1 MKKKLLSI
9 LLCLVMVVG
18 LLPTAAFAAGSVD
31 INEANFPDA
40 NFRSYVQTEFDKD
53 GDKKL
58 SSVEIAA
65 VKEIIASTKGIKN
78 LKGIEFFTA
87 LETLNCVGNE
97 LTELDVSKN
106 TELTRLECWDNK
118 LTALD
123 VSKNTELTRLGCWK
137 NELTALDVSKNTEL
151 TSLNCGFNKL
161 TALDVSNNAKLEKL
175 ICRGETLSYMKLT
188 KLDVSQNKV
197 LKELDCYSIKMK
209 ELNVSG
215 CTALEELN
223 CGGNQLTALD
233 VSENTNLTILRCASN
248 QLTALD
254 VSKNLDLKGLYCRDN
269 YLAVLDVSKNSKLES
284 ISCGKNGLTS
294 LDLDKNKEITNVT
307 DGDLNDQFY
316 NKGTLPAG
324 ETFDLKTLP
333 GSFDP
338 KRATDW
344 QGGTVNE
351 TTGILTVDAD
361 ATEVTYNYQ
370 TKSGKTDAKY
380 LMSCKLNV
388 KGGTTPVAKYAISVT
403 GGIANLAKAAEG
415 SVVTLTADAP
425 AANMHFARWEVESG
439 SEAVTFANATNST
452 TTFPMPAGEVKVKAV
467 FEADEIM
474 VPIQY
479 DVSVLNDGNGKA
491 FASPAKAAADTA
503 ITLTATPNAGYH
515 FKAWRV
521 ILGGVTITDNKFT
534 MPAEDV
540 EVQAVFEK
548 DAPISKHPFLDVPA
562 GAYYEDA
569 VVWAVG
575 KGITSGTN
583 ATTFDPNGTCTRAQ
597 AVTFLWRAAGSP
609 TPKTKLMPFPDVPVG
624 SYYWNAVL
632 WAIEQGITE
641 GTSYLTFSPN
651 DSCTRAQIVTF
662 LWRAKGNPAV
672 SGNAPFTDVPPDAYY
687 AAAVTWAEKNG
698 ITGGI
703 GNGLFGSNN
712 TCTRAQIVTFLYRAM
727 K

>member
-18 LLPTAAFAAGSVD
+18 LLPTAAFAAGSVE
-31 INEANFPDA
+31 INETNFPDA
-40 NFRSYVQTEFDKD
+40 KFRSFVKENLDKNKD
-53 GDKKL
+53 DIL
-58 SSVEIAA
+58 DAMEIAA
-65 VKEIIASTKGIKN
+65 VKMIEANNMGIKS
-78 LKGIEFFTA
+78 LEGVGFFTA
-87 LETLNCVGNE
+87 LETLKCWDNELTGLDLSKNTALKDLQCSNSKLQSLDLSQNPNLTQLYCGRNPLTTLDLSKNAKLKVLNCSGFANRRTK
-97 LTELDVSKN
+97 LTELDLSQN
-106 TELTRLECWDNK
+106 
-118 LTALD
+118 TALESLD
-123 VSKNTELTRLGCWK
+123 CSI
-137 NELTALDVSKNTEL
+137 NELK
-151 TSLNCGFNKL
+151 
-161 TALDVSNNAKLEKL
+161 
-175 ICRGETLSYMKLT
+175 
-188 KLDVSQNKV
+188 Q
-197 LKELDCYSIKMK
+197 
-209 ELNVSG
+209 LNVSG
-215 CTALEELN
+215 CTALKMLS
-223 CGGNQLTALD
+223 C
-233 VSENTNLTILRCASN
+233 SSN

-254 VSKNLDLKGLYCRDN
+254 VSKNTNLIELECSSNL
-269 YLAVLDVSKNSKLES
+269 LAVLDVSNNPKLKDL
-284 ISCGKNGLTS
+284 SCGNNRLTVLDLSKNPELEILSCRKNGLTS
-294 LDLDKNKEITNVT
+294 LDLDANKKIGEKILYLEN
-307 DGDLNDQFY
+307 QFY
-316 NKGTLPAG
+316 HKGVLNAG
-324 ETFDLKTLP
+324 ETFDMKTLP

-338 KRATDW
+338 SRTKNW
-344 QGGTVNE
+344 IGGTVDAA
-351 TTGILTVDAD
+351 GILTVDAD
-361 ATEVTYNYQ
+361 ATEVTYDYQ
-370 TKSGKTDAKY
+370 TKSGNTAAKY

-575 KGITSGTN
+575 KSISSGTN

-672 SGNAPFTDVPPDAYY
+672 SGNAPFTDVAPDAYY

>member
-9 LLCLVMVVG
+9 LLCLVMVAG
-18 LLPTAAFAAGSVD
+18 SLPTAAFAAGYVE
-31 INEANFPDA
+31 INETNFPDA
-40 NFRSYVQTEFDKD
+40 KFRSFVKENLDKNKD
-53 GDKKL
+53 DIL
-58 SSVEIAA
+58 DAMEIAA
-65 VKEIIASTKGIKN
+65 VKMIEANKMGIKS
-78 LKGIEFFTA
+78 LEGVGFFTA
-87 LETLNCVGNE
+87 LETLKCWDNELTGLDLSKNTALKNLQCSNSKLQSLDLSQNPNLTQLYCGRNPLTTLDLSKNAKLKVLNCSGFANRRTK
-97 LTELDVSKN
+97 LTELDLSQN
-106 TELTRLECWDNK
+106 
-118 LTALD
+118 TALESLD
-123 VSKNTELTRLGCWK
+123 CSI
-137 NELTALDVSKNTEL
+137 NELK
-151 TSLNCGFNKL
+151 
-161 TALDVSNNAKLEKL
+161 
-175 ICRGETLSYMKLT
+175 
-188 KLDVSQNKV
+188 Q
-197 LKELDCYSIKMK
+197 
-209 ELNVSG
+209 LNVSG
-215 CTALEELN
+215 CTALKKLSCSSNQLTTLDVSKNVNLTFLN
-223 CGGNQLTALD
+223 CG
-233 VSENTNLTILRCASN
+233 SN

-254 VSKNLDLKGLYCRDN
+254 VSNNPKLEDLSCDYNSLTLLDL
-269 YLAVLDVSKNSKLES
+269 SKNHELE
-284 ISCGKNGLTS
+284 ILSCRKNGLTS
-294 LDLDKNKEITNVT
+294 LDLDANKKIGEKILYLEN
-307 DGDLNDQFY
+307 QFY
-316 NKGTLPAG
+316 HKGVLNAG
-324 ETFDLKTLP
+324 ETFDMKTLP

-338 KRATDW
+338 SRTKNW
-344 QGGTVNE
+344 IGGTVDAA
-351 TTGILTVDAD
+351 GILTVDAD
-361 ATEVTYNYQ
+361 ATEVTYDYQ
-370 TKSGKTDAKY
+370 TKSGNTAAKY

-672 SGNAPFTDVPPDAYY
+672 SGNAPFTDVAPDAYY

>member
-9 LLCLVMVVG
+9 LLCFVMVVG

-58 SSVEIAA
+58 SSAEIAA

-87 LETLNCVGNE
+87 LETLNCVQCE
-97 LTELDVSKN
+97 LTALDVSKN
-106 TELTRLECWDNK
+106 TELTRLDCWKNELTALDVSKNTKLTRLSCWKNK

-123 VSKNTELTRLGCWK
+123 VSKNTELTRL
-137 NELTALDVSKNTEL
+137 
-151 TSLNCGFNKL
+151 NCGENPL
-161 TALDVSNNAKLEKL
+161 TTLDLSKNAKLKVL
-175 ICRGETLSYMKLT
+175 DCSGFANRRT
-188 KLDVSQNKV
+188 KLSELDLSQNTA
-197 LKELDCYSIKMK
+197 LESLDCSINELKQ
-209 ELNVSG
+209 LNVSG
-215 CTALEELN
+215 CTALKKLS
-223 CGGNQLTALD
+223 CSSNQLTTLD
-233 VSENTNLTILRCASN
+233 VSKNVNLTFLQCGSN

-254 VSKNLDLKGLYCRDN
+254 VSNNPKLEDLSCDYNSLTLLDL
-269 YLAVLDVSKNSKLES
+269 SKNPELE
-284 ISCGKNGLTS
+284 ILSCRKNGFTS
-294 LDLDKNKEITNVT
+294 LDLDANKKIGEKILYLEN
-307 DGDLNDQFY
+307 QFY
-316 NKGTLPAG
+316 HKGVLNAG
-324 ETFDLKTLP
+324 ETFDMKTLP

-338 KRATDW
+338 SRTKNW
-344 QGGTVNE
+344 IGGTVDAA
-351 TTGILTVDAD
+351 GILTVDAD
-361 ATEVTYNYQ
+361 AKEVTYDYQ
-370 TKSGKTDAKY
+370 TMSGYTDAKY

-388 KGGTTPVAKYAISVT
+388 KGGTTPVTKYAISVT

-452 TTFPMPAGEVKVKAV
+452 TTFPMPAGEVKVKAI

-597 AVTFLWRAAGSP
+597 AVTFLWRAASSP

>member
-9 LLCLVMVVG
+9 LLCLVMVAG
-18 LLPTAAFAAGSVD
+18 LLPTAAFAAGYVE
-31 INEANFPDA
+31 INETNFPDA
-40 NFRSYVQTEFDKD
+40 KFRSFVKENLDKNKD
-53 GDKKL
+53 DIL
-58 SSVEIAA
+58 DAMEIAA
-65 VKEIIASTKGIKN
+65 VKMIEANKMGIKS
-78 LKGIEFFTA
+78 LEGVGFFTA
-87 LETLNCVGNE
+87 LETLKCWDNELTGLDLSKNTALKNLQCSNSKLQSLDLSQNPNLTQLYCGRNPLTTLDLSKNAKLKVLNCSGFANRRTK
-97 LTELDVSKN
+97 LTELDLSQN
-106 TELTRLECWDNK
+106 
-118 LTALD
+118 TALESLD
-123 VSKNTELTRLGCWK
+123 CSI
-137 NELTALDVSKNTEL
+137 NELK
-151 TSLNCGFNKL
+151 
-161 TALDVSNNAKLEKL
+161 
-175 ICRGETLSYMKLT
+175 
-188 KLDVSQNKV
+188 Q
-197 LKELDCYSIKMK
+197 
-209 ELNVSG
+209 LNVSG
-215 CTALEELN
+215 CTALKKLSCSSNQLTTLDVSKNVNLTFLN
-223 CGGNQLTALD
+223 CG
-233 VSENTNLTILRCASN
+233 SN

-254 VSKNLDLKGLYCRDN
+254 VSNNPKLEDLSCDYNSLTLLDL
-269 YLAVLDVSKNSKLES
+269 SKNPELE
-284 ISCGKNGLTS
+284 ILSCRKNGFTS
-294 LDLDKNKEITNVT
+294 LDLDANKKIGEKILYLEN
-307 DGDLNDQFY
+307 QFY
-316 NKGTLPAG
+316 HKGVLNAG
-324 ETFDLKTLP
+324 ETFDMKTLP

-338 KRATDW
+338 SRTKNW
-344 QGGTVNE
+344 IGGTVDAA
-351 TTGILTVDAD
+351 GILTVDAD
-361 ATEVTYNYQ
+361 ATEVTYDYQ
-370 TKSGKTDAKY
+370 TKSGNTDANY

-662 LWRAKGNPAV
+662 LWRSKGNPAV
-672 SGNAPFTDVPPDAYY
+672 SGNAPFTDVAPDAYY

-712 TCTRAQIVTFLYRAM
+712 TCTRAQIVTFLYRTM
-727 K
+727 R

>member
-18 LLPTAAFAAGSVD
+18 SLPTAAFAAGYVE
-31 INEANFPDA
+31 INETNFPDA
-40 NFRSYVQTEFDKD
+40 KFRSFVKENLDKNKD
-53 GDKKL
+53 DIL
-58 SSVEIAA
+58 DAMEIAS
-65 VKEIIASTKGIKN
+65 VKMIEANKMGIKS
-78 LKGIEFFTA
+78 LEGVGFYTA
-87 LETLNCVGNE
+87 LETLKCWDNELTGLDLSKNTALKNLQCSNSKLQSLDLSQNPNLTQLYCGRNPLTTLDLSKNAKLKVLNCSGFANRRTK
-97 LTELDVSKN
+97 LTELDLSQN
-106 TELTRLECWDNK
+106 
-118 LTALD
+118 TALESLD
-123 VSKNTELTRLGCWK
+123 CSI
-137 NELTALDVSKNTEL
+137 NELK
-151 TSLNCGFNKL
+151 
-161 TALDVSNNAKLEKL
+161 
-175 ICRGETLSYMKLT
+175 
-188 KLDVSQNKV
+188 Q
-197 LKELDCYSIKMK
+197 
-209 ELNVSG
+209 LNVSG
-215 CTALEELN
+215 CTALKKLSCSSNQLTTLDVSKNVNLTFLN
-223 CGGNQLTALD
+223 CG
-233 VSENTNLTILRCASN
+233 SN

-254 VSKNLDLKGLYCRDN
+254 VSNNPKLEDLSCDYNSLTLLDL
-269 YLAVLDVSKNSKLES
+269 SKNPELE
-284 ISCGKNGLTS
+284 ILSCRKNGFTS
-294 LDLDKNKEITNVT
+294 LDLDANKKIGEKILYLEN
-307 DGDLNDQFY
+307 QFY
-316 NKGTLPAG
+316 HKGVLNAG
-324 ETFDLKTLP
+324 ETFDMKTLP

-338 KRATDW
+338 SRTKNW
-344 QGGTVNE
+344 IGGTVDAA
-351 TTGILTVDAD
+351 GILTVDAD
-361 ATEVTYNYQ
+361 ATEVTYDYQ
-370 TKSGKTDAKY
+370 TKSGNTAAKY

-452 TTFPMPAGEVKVKAV
+452 TTFPMPAGEVTVKAV

-521 ILGGVTITDNKFT
+521 ILGSVTITDNKFT

-672 SGNAPFTDVPPDAYY
+672 SGNAPFTDVAPDAYY

>member
-18 LLPTAAFAAGSVD
+18 SLPTAAFAAGSVE
-31 INEANFPDA
+31 INETNFPDA
-40 NFRSYVQTEFDKD
+40 KFRSFVKEKLDKNRD
-53 GDKKL
+53 NILDAG
-58 SSVEIAA
+58 EIAA
-65 VKEIIASTKGIKN
+65 VKMIEANKMGIKS
-78 LKGIEFFTA
+78 LEGVGFFTA
-87 LETLNCVGNE
+87 LETLKCWDNELTGLDLSKNTALKNLQCSNSKLQSLDLSQNPNLTQLYCGRNPLTTLDLSKNAKLKVLNCSGFANRRTK
-97 LTELDVSKN
+97 LTELDLSQN
-106 TELTRLECWDNK
+106 
-118 LTALD
+118 TALESLD
-123 VSKNTELTRLGCWK
+123 CSI
-137 NELTALDVSKNTEL
+137 NELK
-151 TSLNCGFNKL
+151 
-161 TALDVSNNAKLEKL
+161 
-175 ICRGETLSYMKLT
+175 
-188 KLDVSQNKV
+188 Q
-197 LKELDCYSIKMK
+197 
-209 ELNVSG
+209 LNVSG
-215 CTALEELN
+215 CTALKKLSCSSNQLTTLDVSKNVNLTFLN
-223 CGGNQLTALD
+223 CG
-233 VSENTNLTILRCASN
+233 SN

-254 VSKNLDLKGLYCRDN
+254 VSNNPKLEDLSCDYNSLTLLDL
-269 YLAVLDVSKNSKLES
+269 SKNPELE
-284 ISCGKNGLTS
+284 ILSCRKNGFTS
-294 LDLDKNKEITNVT
+294 LDLDANKKIGEKILYLEN
-307 DGDLNDQFY
+307 QFY
-316 NKGTLPAG
+316 HKGVLNAG
-324 ETFDLKTLP
+324 ETFDMKTLP

-338 KRATDW
+338 SRTKNW
-344 QGGTVNE
+344 IGGTVDAA
-351 TTGILTVDAD
+351 GILTVDAD
-361 ATEVTYNYQ
+361 AKEVTYDYQ
-370 TKSGKTDAKY
+370 TKSGNTDAKY

-388 KGGTTPVAKYAISVT
+388 KGGTTPVTKYAISVT

-672 SGNAPFTDVPPDAYY
+672 SGNAPFTDVAPDAYY

>member
-18 LLPTAAFAAGSVD
+18 LLPTAAFAAGYVE
-31 INEANFPDA
+31 INETNFPDTK
-40 NFRSYVQTEFDKD
+40 FRSFVKENLDKNKD
-53 GDKKL
+53 DIL
-58 SSVEIAA
+58 DAMEIAA
-65 VKEIIASTKGIKN
+65 VKMIEANNMGIKS
-78 LKGIEFFTA
+78 LEGVGFFTA
-87 LETLNCVGNE
+87 LETLKCWDNELTGLDLSKNTALKDLQCSNSKLQSLDLSQNPNLTKLYCGENPLTTLDLSKNAKLKVLNCSGFANRRTK
-97 LTELDVSKN
+97 LTELDLSQN
-106 TELTRLECWDNK
+106 
-118 LTALD
+118 TALESLD
-123 VSKNTELTRLGCWK
+123 CSI
-137 NELTALDVSKNTEL
+137 NELK
-151 TSLNCGFNKL
+151 
-161 TALDVSNNAKLEKL
+161 
-175 ICRGETLSYMKLT
+175 
-188 KLDVSQNKV
+188 Q
-197 LKELDCYSIKMK
+197 
-209 ELNVSG
+209 LNVSG
-215 CTALEELN
+215 CTALKKLS
-223 CGGNQLTALD
+223 C
-233 VSENTNLTILRCASN
+233 SSN
-248 QLTALD
+248 QLTTLD
-254 VSKNLDLKGLYCRDN
+254 VSKNTNLIELECSSNL
-269 YLAVLDVSKNSKLES
+269 LAVLDVSNNPKLKDL
-284 ISCGKNGLTS
+284 SCGSNRLTVLDLSKNPELEILSCRKNGFTS
-294 LDLDKNKEITNVT
+294 LDLDANKKIGEKILYLEN
-307 DGDLNDQFY
+307 QFY
-316 NKGTLPAG
+316 HKGVLNAG
-324 ETFDLKTLP
+324 ETFDMKTLP

-338 KRATDW
+338 SRTKNW
-344 QGGTVNE
+344 IGGTVDAA
-351 TTGILTVDAD
+351 GILTVDAD
-361 ATEVTYNYQ
+361 ATEVTYVYQ
-370 TKSGKTDAKY
+370 TKSGNTAAKY

-425 AANMHFARWEVESG
+425 AANMHFARWEVQSG

-479 DVSVLNDGNGKA
+479 AVSVLNDGNGKA

-583 ATTFDPNGTCTRAQ
+583 ATTFNPNGTCTRAQ

-672 SGNAPFTDVPPDAYY
+672 SGSAPFTDVLPDAYY

-727 K
+727 R

>member
-18 LLPTAAFAAGSVD
+18 LLPTAAFAAGYVE
-31 INEANFPDA
+31 INETNFPDA
-40 NFRSYVQTEFDKD
+40 KFRSFVKENLDKNKD
-53 GDKKL
+53 DILDAG
-58 SSVEIAA
+58 EIAA
-65 VKEIIASTKGIKN
+65 VKMIEANKMGIKS
-78 LKGIEFFTA
+78 LEGVGFFTA
-87 LETLNCVGNE
+87 LETLKCWDNELTGLDLSKNTALKNLQCSNSKLQSLDLSQNPNLTQLYCGRNPLTTLDLSKNAKLKVLNCSGFANRRTK
-97 LTELDVSKN
+97 LTELDLSQN
-106 TELTRLECWDNK
+106 
-118 LTALD
+118 TALESLD
-123 VSKNTELTRLGCWK
+123 CSI
-137 NELTALDVSKNTEL
+137 NELK
-151 TSLNCGFNKL
+151 
-161 TALDVSNNAKLEKL
+161 
-175 ICRGETLSYMKLT
+175 
-188 KLDVSQNKV
+188 Q
-197 LKELDCYSIKMK
+197 
-209 ELNVSG
+209 LNVSG
-215 CTALEELN
+215 CTALKKLSCSSNQLTTLDVSKNVNLTFLN
-223 CGGNQLTALD
+223 CG
-233 VSENTNLTILRCASN
+233 SN

-254 VSKNLDLKGLYCRDN
+254 VSNNPKLEDLSCDYNSLTLLDL
-269 YLAVLDVSKNSKLES
+269 SKNPELE
-284 ISCGKNGLTS
+284 ILSCRKNGFTS
-294 LDLDKNKEITNVT
+294 LDLDANKKIGEKILYLEN
-307 DGDLNDQFY
+307 QFY
-316 NKGTLPAG
+316 HKGVLNAG
-324 ETFDLKTLP
+324 ETFDMKTLP

-338 KRATDW
+338 SRTKNW
-344 QGGTVNE
+344 IGGTVDAA
-351 TTGILTVDAD
+351 GILTVDAD
-361 ATEVTYNYQ
+361 ATEVTYDYQ
-370 TKSGKTDAKY
+370 TKSGNTDAKY

-388 KGGTTPVAKYAISVT
+388 KGSTTPVAKYAISVT

-415 SVVTLTADAP
+415 SVVTLTADTP

-439 SEAVTFANATNST
+439 SEAVTFANETNST

-672 SGNAPFTDVPPDAYY
+672 SGNAPFTDVAPDAYY

>member
-18 LLPTAAFAAGSVD
+18 LLPTAAFAAGYVE
-31 INEANFPDA
+31 INETNFPDA
-40 NFRSYVQTEFDKD
+40 KFRSFVKENLDKNKD
-53 GDKKL
+53 DIL
-58 SSVEIAA
+58 DAMEIAA
-65 VKEIIASTKGIKN
+65 VKMIEANKMGIKS
-78 LKGIEFFTA
+78 LEGVGFFTA
-87 LETLNCVGNE
+87 LETLKCWDNE
-97 LTELDVSKN
+97 LTGLDLSKN
-106 TELTRLECWDNK
+106 TKLTSLSCSENE

-123 VSKNTELTRLGCWK
+123 VSKNTELTRLYCGS
-137 NELTALDVSKNTEL
+137 NRLTALDVSKN
-151 TSLNCGFNKL
+151 K
-161 TALDVSNNAKLEKL
+161 KLEEL
-175 ICRGETLSYMKLT
+175 DCESDSLLSYMKLT
-188 KLDVSQNKV
+188 KLDVSQNKA
-197 LKELDCYSIKMK
+197 LKKLNCYGVKMK

-215 CTALEELN
+215 CTALERLD
-223 CGGNQLTALD
+223 CGGNRLDALD
-233 VSENTNLTILRCASN
+233 VSTNVNLTELRCSSN
-248 QLTALD
+248 QLDELDVSNNTKLKYLSCRNNLLAALD
-254 VSKNLDLKGLYCRDN
+254 VSQNLE
-269 YLAVLDVSKNSKLES
+269 LER
-284 ISCGKNGLTS
+284 IVCERNGLTS
-294 LDLDKNKEITNVT
+294 LDLDKNKKINFIQLTEH
-307 DGDLNDQFY
+307 QFY

-324 ETFDLKTLP
+324 ETFNLKTLP
-333 GSFDP
+333 GNFDP
-338 KRATDW
+338 KRATNW
-344 QGGTVNE
+344 VGGTVDAA
-351 TTGILTVDAD
+351 GILTVDAD
-361 ATEVTYNYQ
+361 AKEVTYVYQ

-380 LMSCKLNV
+380 LMPCKLNV

-452 TTFPMPAGEVKVKAV
+452 TTFPMPAGEIKVKAV

-672 SGNAPFTDVPPDAYY
+672 SSNAPFTDVAPDAYY

-712 TCTRAQIVTFLYRAM
+712 TCTRAQIVTFLYRTM

>member
-40 NFRSYVQTEFDKD
+40 KFRSFVKENLDKNND
-53 GDKKL
+53 GILDAG
-58 SSVEIAA
+58 EIAA
-65 VKEIIASTKGIKN
+65 VKMIEANKMGIKS
-78 LKGIEFFTA
+78 LEGVGFFTA
-87 LETLNCVGNE
+87 LETLKCWDNE
-97 LTELDVSKN
+97 LTGLDLSKNTALKDLQCSNSKLQSLDLSKNTELTRLSCGSNKLTELDVSKN
-106 TELTRLECWDNK
+106 T
-118 LTALD
+118 
-123 VSKNTELTRLGCWK
+123 
-137 NELTALDVSKNTEL
+137 
-151 TSLNCGFNKL
+151 
-161 TALDVSNNAKLEKL
+161 KLEML
-175 ICRGETLSYMKLT
+175 DCESDSLLSYMRLT
-188 KLDVSQNKV
+188 ELDVSQNTA
-197 LKELDCYSIKMK
+197 LKELNCYGVKMQK
-209 ELNVSG
+209 LNVSG
-215 CTALEELN
+215 CTALEELD
-223 CGGNQLTALD
+223 CGGNQLIALD
-233 VSENTNLTILRCASN
+233 VSQNTKLTFLDCASN

-254 VSKNLDLKGLYCRDN
+254 VSKNPELKDLYCRN
-269 YLAVLDVSKNSKLES
+269 NFLAELDVSKNLELKS

-294 LDLDKNKEITNVT
+294 LDLDKNTEITYVNL
-307 DGDLNDQFY
+307 DNHQFY

-324 ETFDLKTLP
+324 ETFDMKTLP

-338 KRATDW
+338 SRTKNW
-344 QGGTVNE
+344 IGGTVDAA
-351 TTGILTVDAD
+351 GILTVDAD
-361 ATEVTYNYQ
+361 AKEVTYDYQ
-370 TKSGKTDAKY
+370 TKSGNTAAKY

-388 KGGTTPVAKYAISVT
+388 KGGTTPVTKYAISVT

-479 DVSVLNDGNGKA
+479 AVSVLNDGNGKA

-583 ATTFDPNGTCTRAQ
+583 ATAFDPNGTCTRAQ

-672 SGNAPFTDVPPDAYY
+672 SGNAPFTDVAPDAYY

>member
-18 LLPTAAFAAGSVD
+18 SLPTAAFAAGSVE
-31 INEANFPDA
+31 INETNFPDA
-40 NFRSYVQTEFDKD
+40 KFRSFVKENLDKNKD
-53 GDKKL
+53 NILDAG
-58 SSVEIAA
+58 EIAA
-65 VKEIIASTKGIKN
+65 VKKIEANNMGIKS
-78 LKGIEFFTA
+78 LEGVGFFTA
-87 LETLNCVGNE
+87 LETLKCWDNELTGLDLSKNTALKDLQCSNSKLQSLDLSQNPNLTQLYCGRNPLTTLDLSKNAKLKVLNCSGFANRRTK
-97 LTELDVSKN
+97 LTELDLSQN
-106 TELTRLECWDNK
+106 
-118 LTALD
+118 TALESLD
-123 VSKNTELTRLGCWK
+123 CSI
-137 NELTALDVSKNTEL
+137 NELK
-151 TSLNCGFNKL
+151 
-161 TALDVSNNAKLEKL
+161 
-175 ICRGETLSYMKLT
+175 
-188 KLDVSQNKV
+188 Q
-197 LKELDCYSIKMK
+197 
-209 ELNVSG
+209 LNVSG
-215 CTALEELN
+215 CTALKKLS
-223 CGGNQLTALD
+223 C
-233 VSENTNLTILRCASN
+233 SSN
-248 QLTALD
+248 QLTTLD
-254 VSKNLDLKGLYCRDN
+254 VSKNTNLIKLECSSNL
-269 YLAVLDVSKNSKLES
+269 LAVLDVSNNPKLEDL
-284 ISCGKNGLTS
+284 SCDYNSLTLLDLRKNPELEILSCRKNGFTS
-294 LDLDKNKEITNVT
+294 LDLDANKKIGEKILYLEN
-307 DGDLNDQFY
+307 QFY
-316 NKGTLPAG
+316 HKGVLNAG
-324 ETFDLKTLP
+324 ETFDMKTLP

-338 KRATDW
+338 SRTKNW
-344 QGGTVNE
+344 IGGTVDAA
-351 TTGILTVDAD
+351 GILTVDAD
-361 ATEVTYNYQ
+361 ATEVTYDYQ
-370 TKSGKTDAKY
+370 TKSGNTDAKY

-388 KGGTTPVAKYAISVT
+388 KGSTTPVAKYAISVT

-672 SGNAPFTDVPPDAYY
+672 SGNAPFTDVAPDAYY

>member
-18 LLPTAAFAAGSVD
+18 LLPTAAFAAGSVE
-31 INEANFPDA
+31 INETNFPDA
-40 NFRSYVQTEFDKD
+40 KFRSFVKEKLDKNND
-53 GDKKL
+53 GIL
-58 SSVEIAA
+58 NAMEIVA
-65 VKEIIASTKGIKN
+65 VKMIEANNMGIKS
-78 LKGIEFFTA
+78 LEGVGFFTA
-87 LETLNCVGNE
+87 LETLKCWDNE
-97 LTELDVSKN
+97 LTGLDLSKN
-106 TELTRLECWDNK
+106 TKLTSLSCSENE

-123 VSKNTELTRLGCWK
+123 VSKNTELTRLYCGS
-137 NELTALDVSKNTEL
+137 NRLTALDVSKN
-151 TSLNCGFNKL
+151 K
-161 TALDVSNNAKLEKL
+161 KLEEL
-175 ICRGETLSYMKLT
+175 DCESDSLLSYMKLT
-188 KLDVSQNKV
+188 KLDVSQNKA
-197 LKELDCYSIKMK
+197 LKKLNCYGVKMK

-215 CTALEELN
+215 CTALERLD
-223 CGGNQLTALD
+223 CGGNRLDALD
-233 VSENTNLTILRCASN
+233 VSTNVNLTELRCSSN
-248 QLTALD
+248 QLDELDVSNNTKLKYLSCRNNLLAALD
-254 VSKNLDLKGLYCRDN
+254 VSQNLE
-269 YLAVLDVSKNSKLES
+269 LER
-284 ISCGKNGLTS
+284 IVCERNGLTS
-294 LDLDKNKEITNVT
+294 LDLDKNKKINFIQLTEH
-307 DGDLNDQFY
+307 QFY

-324 ETFDLKTLP
+324 ETFNLKTLP
-333 GSFDP
+333 GNFDP
-338 KRATDW
+338 KRATNW
-344 QGGTVNE
+344 VGGTVDAA
-351 TTGILTVDAD
+351 GILTVDAD
-361 ATEVTYNYQ
+361 AKEVTYVYQ

-380 LMSCKLNV
+380 LMPCKLNV

-452 TTFPMPAGEVKVKAV
+452 TTFPMPAGEIKVKAV

-672 SGNAPFTDVPPDAYY
+672 SSNAPFTDVAPDAYY

-712 TCTRAQIVTFLYRAM
+712 TCTRAQIVTFLYRTM

>member
-31 INEANFPDA
+31 INETNFPDA
-40 NFRSYVQTEFDKD
+40 KFRSFVKENLDKNND
-53 GDKKL
+53 GILDAG
-58 SSVEIAA
+58 EIAA
-65 VKEIIASTKGIKN
+65 VKMIEANKMGIKS
-78 LKGIEFFTA
+78 LEGVGFFTA
-87 LETLNCVGNE
+87 LETLKCWDNE
-97 LTELDVSKN
+97 LTGLDLSKNTALKDLQCSNSKLQSLDLSQNPNLTKLYCGENPLTTLDLSKNAKLKVLDCSGFANRRTKLTELDLSQN
-106 TELTRLECWDNK
+106 
-118 LTALD
+118 TALESLD
-123 VSKNTELTRLGCWK
+123 CSR
-137 NELTALDVSKNTEL
+137 NELK
-151 TSLNCGFNKL
+151 
-161 TALDVSNNAKLEKL
+161 
-175 ICRGETLSYMKLT
+175 
-188 KLDVSQNKV
+188 Q
-197 LKELDCYSIKMK
+197 
-209 ELNVSG
+209 LNVSG
-215 CTALEELN
+215 CTELEKLS
-223 CGGNQLTALD
+223 C
-233 VSENTNLTILRCASN
+233 SSN
-248 QLTALD
+248 QLTTLD
-254 VSKNLDLKGLYCRDN
+254 VSKNVNLTFLNCGSNQLT
-269 YLAVLDVSKNSKLES
+269 VLDVSNNPKLEDL
-284 ISCGKNGLTS
+284 SCGYNSLTLLDLSKNPELEILSCRKNGFTS
-294 LDLDKNKEITNVT
+294 LDLDANKKIGEKILYLEN
-307 DGDLNDQFY
+307 QFY
-316 NKGTLPAG
+316 HKGVLNAG
-324 ETFDLKTLP
+324 ETFDMKTLP

-338 KRATDW
+338 SRTKNW
-344 QGGTVNE
+344 IGGTVDAA
-351 TTGILTVDAD
+351 GILTVDAD
-361 ATEVTYNYQ
+361 ATEVTYDYQ
-370 TKSGKTDAKY
+370 TKSGITDAKY

-672 SGNAPFTDVPPDAYY
+672 SGNAPFTDVAPDAYY

>member
-9 LLCLVMVVG
+9 LLCLVMVAG
-18 LLPTAAFAAGSVD
+18 SLPTAAFAAGSVE
-31 INEANFPDA
+31 INETNFPDA
-40 NFRSYVQTEFDKD
+40 KFRSFVKEKLDKNKD
-53 GDKKL
+53 NILDAG
-58 SSVEIAA
+58 EIAA
-65 VKEIIASTKGIKN
+65 VKMIEANNMGIKS
-78 LKGIEFFTA
+78 LEGVGFFTA
-87 LETLNCVGNE
+87 LETLKCWDNE
-97 LTELDVSKN
+97 LTGLDLSKNTALKDLQCSNSKLQSLDLSQNPNLTQLYCGENPLTTLDLSKNAKLKVLDCSGFASRRTKLTELDLSQN
-106 TELTRLECWDNK
+106 
-118 LTALD
+118 TALESLD
-123 VSKNTELTRLGCWK
+123 CSI
-137 NELTALDVSKNTEL
+137 NELK
-151 TSLNCGFNKL
+151 
-161 TALDVSNNAKLEKL
+161 
-175 ICRGETLSYMKLT
+175 
-188 KLDVSQNKV
+188 Q
-197 LKELDCYSIKMK
+197 
-209 ELNVSG
+209 LNVSG
-215 CTALEELN
+215 CTALKMLS
-223 CGGNQLTALD
+223 C
-233 VSENTNLTILRCASN
+233 SSN

-254 VSKNLDLKGLYCRDN
+254 VSKNTNLIELECSSNL
-269 YLAVLDVSKNSKLES
+269 LAVLDVSNNPKLKDL
-284 ISCGKNGLTS
+284 SCGNNRLTVLDLSKNPELEILSCRKNGLTS
-294 LDLDKNKEITNVT
+294 LDLDANKKIGEKILYLEN
-307 DGDLNDQFY
+307 QFY
-316 NKGTLPAG
+316 HKGVLNAG
-324 ETFDLKTLP
+324 ETFDMKTLP

-338 KRATDW
+338 SRTKNW
-344 QGGTVNE
+344 IGGTVDAA
-351 TTGILTVDAD
+351 GILTVDAD
-361 ATEVTYNYQ
+361 ATEVTYDYQ
-370 TKSGKTDAKY
+370 TKSGNTATNY

-425 AANMHFARWEVESG
+425 AANMHFARWEVDSG

-452 TTFPMPAGEVKVKAV
+452 TTFPMPAGEVKVQAV

-548 DAPISKHPFLDVPA
+548 DAPIRKHPFLDVPA

-583 ATTFDPNGTCTRAQ
+583 ATTFNPNGTCTRAQ

-672 SGNAPFTDVPPDAYY
+672 SGNAPFTDVAPDAYY

-712 TCTRAQIVTFLYRAM
+712 TCTRAQIVTFLYRTM

>member
-18 LLPTAAFAAGSVD
+18 LLPTAAFAAGDVD
-31 INEANFPDA
+31 INKTNFPDA
-40 NFRSYVQTEFDKD
+40 KFRSFVKENLDKNND
-53 GDKKL
+53 GILDAG
-58 SSVEIAA
+58 EIAA
-65 VKEIIASTKGIKN
+65 VKMIEANKMGIKS
-78 LKGIEFFTA
+78 LEGVGFFTA
-87 LETLNCVGNE
+87 LETLKCWDNE

-106 TELTRLECWDNK
+106 MALQNLQCSENK
-118 LTALD
+118 LQSLD
-123 VSKNTELTRLGCWK
+123 LSQNPNLTKLYCGRNPLTTLDLSK
-137 NELTALDVSKNTEL
+137 
-151 TSLNCGFNKL
+151 
-161 TALDVSNNAKLEKL
+161 NAKLKVL
-175 ICRGETLSYMKLT
+175 NCSGFASRRTKLT
-188 KLDVSQNKV
+188 ELDLSQNTA
-197 LKELDCYSIKMK
+197 LESLDCSINELKQ
-209 ELNVSG
+209 LNVSG
-215 CTALEELN
+215 CTALKMLY
-223 CGGNQLTALD
+223 CW
-233 VSENTNLTILRCASN
+233 SN

-254 VSKNLDLKGLYCRDN
+254 VSKNTNLIELACSSNL
-269 YLAVLDVSKNSKLES
+269 LAVLDVSNNPKLEDL
-284 ISCGKNGLTS
+284 SCDYNSLTLLNLSKNPELEILSCRKNGFTS
-294 LDLDKNKEITNVT
+294 LNLDANKKIGEKILYLEN
-307 DGDLNDQFY
+307 QFY
-316 NKGTLPAG
+316 HKGVLNAG
-324 ETFDLKTLP
+324 ETFDMKTLP

-338 KRATDW
+338 SRTKNW
-344 QGGTVNE
+344 IGGTVDAA
-351 TTGILTVDAD
+351 GILTVDAD
-361 ATEVTYNYQ
+361 AKEVTYDYQ
-370 TKSGKTDAKY
+370 TKSGNTDAKY

-425 AANMHFARWEVESG
+425 AANMHFARWDVESG

-548 DAPISKHPFLDVPA
+548 DASISKHPFLDVPA

-672 SGNAPFTDVPPDAYY
+672 SGNAPFTDVAPDAYY

-712 TCTRAQIVTFLYRAM
+712 TCTRAQIVTFLYRTM

>member
-1 MKKKLLSI
+1 M
-9 LLCLVMVVG
+9 
-18 LLPTAAFAAGSVD
+18 
-31 INEANFPDA
+31 
-40 NFRSYVQTEFDKD
+40 
-53 GDKKL
+53 
-58 SSVEIAA
+58 
-65 VKEIIASTKGIKN
+65 
-78 LKGIEFFTA
+78 
-87 LETLNCVGNE
+87 
-97 LTELDVSKN
+97 
-106 TELTRLECWDNK
+106 
-118 LTALD
+118 
-123 VSKNTELTRLGCWK
+123 
-137 NELTALDVSKNTEL
+137 
-151 TSLNCGFNKL
+151 
-161 TALDVSNNAKLEKL
+161 
-175 ICRGETLSYMKLT
+175 
-188 KLDVSQNKV
+188 
-197 LKELDCYSIKMK
+197 
-209 ELNVSG
+209 
-215 CTALEELN
+215 
-223 CGGNQLTALD
+223 
-233 VSENTNLTILRCASN
+233 
-248 QLTALD
+248 
-254 VSKNLDLKGLYCRDN
+254 
-269 YLAVLDVSKNSKLES
+269 
-284 ISCGKNGLTS
+284 
-294 LDLDKNKEITNVT
+294 
-307 DGDLNDQFY
+307 
-316 NKGTLPAG
+316 
-324 ETFDLKTLP
+324 
-333 GSFDP
+333 
-338 KRATDW
+338 
-344 QGGTVNE
+344 
-351 TTGILTVDAD
+351 
-361 ATEVTYNYQ
+361 
-370 TKSGKTDAKY
+370 
-380 LMSCKLNV
+380 
-388 KGGTTPVAKYAISVT
+388 
-403 GGIANLAKAAEG
+403 
-415 SVVTLTADAP
+415 
-425 AANMHFARWEVESG
+425 ESG

-515 FKAWRV
+515 FKAWWV

-672 SGNAPFTDVPPDAYY
+672 SGNAPFTDVAPDAYY

-703 GNGLFGSNN
+703 GHGLFGSNN

>member
-18 LLPTAAFAAGSVD
+18 LLPTAAFAAGYVE
-31 INEANFPDA
+31 INETNFPDA
-40 NFRSYVQTEFDKD
+40 KFRSFVKENLDKNKD
-53 GDKKL
+53 DIL
-58 SSVEIAA
+58 DAMEIAA
-65 VKEIIASTKGIKN
+65 VKMIEANKMGIKS
-78 LKGIEFFTA
+78 LEGVGFFTA
-87 LETLNCVGNE
+87 LETLKCWDNELTGLDLSKNTALKNLQCSNSKLQSLDLSQNPNLTQLYCGENPLTTLDLSKNAKLKVLNCSGFANRRTK
-97 LTELDVSKN
+97 LTELDLSQN
-106 TELTRLECWDNK
+106 
-118 LTALD
+118 TALESLD
-123 VSKNTELTRLGCWK
+123 CSI
-137 NELTALDVSKNTEL
+137 NELK
-151 TSLNCGFNKL
+151 
-161 TALDVSNNAKLEKL
+161 
-175 ICRGETLSYMKLT
+175 
-188 KLDVSQNKV
+188 Q
-197 LKELDCYSIKMK
+197 
-209 ELNVSG
+209 LNVSG
-215 CTALEELN
+215 CTALKMLS
-223 CGGNQLTALD
+223 C
-233 VSENTNLTILRCASN
+233 SSN

-254 VSKNLDLKGLYCRDN
+254 VSKNTNLIELECSSNL
-269 YLAVLDVSKNSKLES
+269 LAVLDVSNNPKLKDL
-284 ISCGKNGLTS
+284 SCGNNRLTVLDLSKNPELEILSCRKNGFTS
-294 LDLDKNKEITNVT
+294 LDLDANKKIGEKILYLEN
-307 DGDLNDQFY
+307 QFY
-316 NKGTLPAG
+316 HKGVLNAG
-324 ETFDLKTLP
+324 ETFDMKTLP

-338 KRATDW
+338 SRTKNW
-344 QGGTVNE
+344 IGGTVDAA
-351 TTGILTVDAD
+351 GILTVDAD
-361 ATEVTYNYQ
+361 ATEVIYDYQ
-370 TKSGKTDAKY
+370 TKSGNTAANY
-380 LMSCKLNV
+380 LMPCKLNV

-439 SEAVTFANATNST
+439 SETVTFANATNST
-452 TTFPMPAGEVKVKAV
+452 TTFPMPAGEVKVQAV

-672 SGNAPFTDVPPDAYY
+672 SGNAPFTDVAPDAYY

>member
-18 LLPTAAFAAGSVD
+18 LLPTAAFAAGYVE
-31 INEANFPDA
+31 INETNFPDA
-40 NFRSYVQTEFDKD
+40 KFRSFVKENLDKNKD
-53 GDKKL
+53 DIL
-58 SSVEIAA
+58 DAMEIAA
-65 VKEIIASTKGIKN
+65 VKMIEANKMGIKS
-78 LKGIEFFTA
+78 LEGVGFFTA
-87 LETLNCVGNE
+87 LETLKCWDNE
-97 LTELDVSKN
+97 LTGLDLSKNTALKNLQCSNSKLQSLDLSQNPNLTQLYCGRNPLTTLDLSKNAKLKVLDCSGFANRRTKLTELDLSQN
-106 TELTRLECWDNK
+106 
-118 LTALD
+118 TALESLD
-123 VSKNTELTRLGCWK
+123 CSI
-137 NELTALDVSKNTEL
+137 NELK
-151 TSLNCGFNKL
+151 
-161 TALDVSNNAKLEKL
+161 
-175 ICRGETLSYMKLT
+175 
-188 KLDVSQNKV
+188 Q
-197 LKELDCYSIKMK
+197 
-209 ELNVSG
+209 LNVSG
-215 CTALEELN
+215 CTALKKLSCSSNQLTTLDVSKNVNLTFLN
-223 CGGNQLTALD
+223 CG
-233 VSENTNLTILRCASN
+233 SN

-254 VSKNLDLKGLYCRDN
+254 VSNNPKLEDLSCDYNSLTVLDL
-269 YLAVLDVSKNSKLES
+269 SKNPELE
-284 ISCGKNGLTS
+284 ILSCRKNGLTS
-294 LDLDKNKEITNVT
+294 LNLDANKKIGGKILYLEN
-307 DGDLNDQFY
+307 QFY
-316 NKGTLPAG
+316 HKGVLNAG
-324 ETFDLKTLP
+324 ETFDMKTLP

-338 KRATDW
+338 SRTKNW
-344 QGGTVNE
+344 IGGTVDAA
-351 TTGILTVDAD
+351 GILTVDAD
-361 ATEVTYNYQ
+361 ATEVTYDYQ
-370 TKSGKTDAKY
+370 TKSGNTAAKY

-479 DVSVLNDGNGKA
+479 AVSVLNDGNGKA

-662 LWRAKGNPAV
+662 LWRSKGNPAV
-672 SGNAPFTDVPPDAYY
+672 GGNAPFTDVAPDAYY

>member
-18 LLPTAAFAAGSVD
+18 SLPTAAFAAGYVE
-31 INEANFPDA
+31 INETNFPDA
-40 NFRSYVQTEFDKD
+40 KFRSFVKENLDKNKD
-53 GDKKL
+53 DILDAG
-58 SSVEIAA
+58 EIAA
-65 VKEIIASTKGIKN
+65 VKMIEANNMGIKS
-78 LKGIEFFTA
+78 LEGVGFFTA
-87 LETLNCVGNE
+87 LETLKCWDNELTGLDLSKNTALKDLQCSNSKLQSLDLSQNPNLTKLYCGENPLTTLDLSKNAKLKVLNCSGFANRRTK
-97 LTELDVSKN
+97 LTELDLSQN
-106 TELTRLECWDNK
+106 
-118 LTALD
+118 TALESLD
-123 VSKNTELTRLGCWK
+123 CSI
-137 NELTALDVSKNTEL
+137 NELK
-151 TSLNCGFNKL
+151 
-161 TALDVSNNAKLEKL
+161 
-175 ICRGETLSYMKLT
+175 
-188 KLDVSQNKV
+188 Q
-197 LKELDCYSIKMK
+197 
-209 ELNVSG
+209 LNVSG
-215 CTALEELN
+215 CTALKKLSCSSNQLTTLDVSKNVNLTFLN
-223 CGGNQLTALD
+223 CG
-233 VSENTNLTILRCASN
+233 SN

-254 VSKNLDLKGLYCRDN
+254 VSNNPKLEDLSCDYNSLTLLDL
-269 YLAVLDVSKNSKLES
+269 SKNPELE
-284 ISCGKNGLTS
+284 ILSCRKNGFTS
-294 LDLDKNKEITNVT
+294 LDLDANKKIGEKILYLEN
-307 DGDLNDQFY
+307 QFY
-316 NKGTLPAG
+316 HKGVLNAG
-324 ETFDLKTLP
+324 ETFDMKTLP

-338 KRATDW
+338 SRTKNW
-344 QGGTVNE
+344 IGGTVDAA
-351 TTGILTVDAD
+351 GILTVDAD
-361 ATEVTYNYQ
+361 ATEVTYDYQ
-370 TKSGKTDAKY
+370 TKSGNTDAKY

-388 KGGTTPVAKYAISVT
+388 KGGTTPVTKYAISVT

-672 SGNAPFTDVPPDAYY
+672 SGNAPFTDVAPDAYY

>member
-18 LLPTAAFAAGSVD
+18 LLPTAVLAAGDVE

-40 NFRSYVQTEFDKD
+40 KFRSFVKEKLDKNND
-53 GDKKL
+53 GILDAG
-58 SSVEIAA
+58 EIAA
-65 VKEIIASTKGIKN
+65 VKMIEANNMGIKS
-78 LKGIEFFTA
+78 LEGVGFFTA
-87 LETLNCVGNE
+87 LETLKCWDNE
-97 LTELDVSKN
+97 LTGLDLSKNTALKDLQCSNSKLQSLDLSQNPNLTKLYCGENPLTTLDLSKNAKLKVLDCSGFANRRTKLTELDLSQNTALESLDCSINELKQLNVSGCTALKKLSCSSNQLTTLDVSKN
-106 TELTRLECWDNK
+106 TNLIELLCSSNQLD
-118 LTALD
+118 ALD
-123 VSKNTELTRLGCWK
+123 VSKNTEL
-137 NELTALDVSKNTEL
+137 
-151 TSLNCGFNKL
+151 
-161 TALDVSNNAKLEKL
+161 EKL
-175 ICRGETLSYMKLT
+175 YCWDNFLAK
-188 KLDVSQNKV
+188 
-197 LKELDCYSIKMK
+197 
-209 ELNVSG
+209 
-215 CTALEELN
+215 
-223 CGGNQLTALD
+223 
-233 VSENTNLTILRCASN
+233 
-248 QLTALD
+248 LD
-254 VSKNLDLKGLYCRDN
+254 VSKNL
-269 YLAVLDVSKNSKLES
+269 KLER
-284 ISCGKNGLTS
+284 IDCVKNRLTS
-294 LDLDKNKEITNVT
+294 LDLDKNEKITDVNL
-307 DGDLNDQFY
+307 DNQQFY
-316 NKGTLPAG
+316 NNGTLTAG
-324 ETFDLKTLP
+324 ETFDLNGLP
-333 GSFDP
+333 GAFDL
-338 KRATDW
+338 KRAINW
-344 QGGTVNE
+344 KGGKVNE

-361 ATEVTYNYQ
+361 ATEVTYDYQ
-370 TKSGKTDAKY
+370 TKSGNTAANY

-439 SEAVTFANATNST
+439 SEAVTFANATSST

-583 ATTFDPNGTCTRAQ
+583 ATTFDPNGTCTRA
-597 AVTFLWRAAGSP
+597 
-609 TPKTKLMPFPDVPVG
+609 
-624 SYYWNAVL
+624 
-632 WAIEQGITE
+632 
-641 GTSYLTFSPN
+641 
-651 DSCTRAQIVTF
+651 
-662 LWRAKGNPAV
+662 
-672 SGNAPFTDVPPDAYY
+672 
-687 AAAVTWAEKNG
+687 
-698 ITGGI
+698 
-703 GNGLFGSNN
+703 
-712 TCTRAQIVTFLYRAM
+712 
-727 K
+727 

>member
-58 SSVEIAA
+58 SSAEIAA
-65 VKEIIASTKGIKN
+65 VKEIIASLRGIKN

-87 LETLNCVGNE
+87 LETLNCVQCE
-97 LTELDVSKN
+97 LTALDVSKN

-123 VSKNTELTRLGCWK
+123 VSKNTKLTRLGCWK
-137 NELTALDVSKNTEL
+137 NKLTALDVSKNTEL

-161 TALDVSNNAKLEKL
+161 TELDVSKNTKLEML
-175 ICRGETLSYMKLT
+175 DCESDPLLGSMRLT
-188 KLDVSQNKV
+188 ELDVSQNKA
-197 LKELDCYSIKMK
+197 LKELDCYGIKMR

-215 CTALEELN
+215 CTELEELD
-223 CGGNQLTALD
+223 CGGNQLIALD
-233 VSENTNLTILRCASN
+233 VSNNVKLTRLRCGSN

-254 VSKNLDLKGLYCRDN
+254 VSKNLDLTGLYCRDN
-269 YLAVLDVSKNSKLES
+269 MLAVLDVSKNSKLES

-294 LDLDKNKEITNVT
+294 LDLDQNKEITYVNL
-307 DGDLNDQFY
+307 DNHQFY

-338 KRATDW
+338 SRTKNW
-344 QGGTVNE
+344 IGGTVDA
-351 TTGILTVDAD
+351 TGILTVDAD

-370 TKSGKTDAKY
+370 TKSGNAGANY

-403 GGIANLAKAAEG
+403 GGISNLAKAAEG

-467 FEADEIM
+467 FEADDIM

-662 LWRAKGNPAV
+662 LWRAKGNPTV
-672 SGNAPFTDVPPDAYY
+672 SGNAPFTDVAPDAYY

>member
-58 SSVEIAA
+58 SSAEIAA
-65 VKEIIASTKGIKN
+65 VKEIIASLRGIKN

-87 LETLNCVGNE
+87 LETLNCVQCE
-97 LTELDVSKN
+97 LTALDVSKN
-106 TELTRLECWDNK
+106 TELTRLYCRENELTALDVSKNTKLTSLSCWENK

-123 VSKNTELTRLGCWK
+123 VSKNTELTSLSCGSNK
-137 NELTALDVSKNTEL
+137 LTELDVSKNT
-151 TSLNCGFNKL
+151 
-161 TALDVSNNAKLEKL
+161 KLEML
-175 ICRGETLSYMKLT
+175 NCRGETLSYMKLT

-294 LDLDKNKEITNVT
+294 LDLDKNKEITYVNL
-307 DGDLNDQFY
+307 DNHQFY

-338 KRATDW
+338 SRTKNW
-344 QGGTVNE
+344 IGGTVDAA
-351 TTGILTVDAD
+351 GILTVDAD
-361 ATEVTYNYQ
+361 ATEVTYDYQ
-370 TKSGKTDAKY
+370 TKSGNTDAKY

-425 AANMHFARWEVESG
+425 AANMHFARWDVESG

-672 SGNAPFTDVPPDAYY
+672 SGNAPFTDVAPDAYY

>member
-18 LLPTAAFAAGSVD
+18 LLPTAAFAAGYVE
-31 INEANFPDA
+31 INETNFPDA
-40 NFRSYVQTEFDKD
+40 KFRSFVKENLDKNKD
-53 GDKKL
+53 DILDAG
-58 SSVEIAA
+58 EIAA
-65 VKEIIASTKGIKN
+65 VKMIEANNMGIKS
-78 LKGIEFFTA
+78 LEGVGFFTA
-87 LETLNCVGNE
+87 LETLKCWDNELTGLDLSKNTALKDLQCSNSKLQSLDLSQNPNLTQLYCGRNPLTTLDLSKNAKLKVLNCSGFANRCTK
-97 LTELDVSKN
+97 LTELDLSQN
-106 TELTRLECWDNK
+106 
-118 LTALD
+118 TALESLD
-123 VSKNTELTRLGCWK
+123 CSI
-137 NELTALDVSKNTEL
+137 NELK
-151 TSLNCGFNKL
+151 
-161 TALDVSNNAKLEKL
+161 
-175 ICRGETLSYMKLT
+175 
-188 KLDVSQNKV
+188 Q
-197 LKELDCYSIKMK
+197 
-209 ELNVSG
+209 LNVSG
-215 CTALEELN
+215 CTALKKLSCSSNQLTTLDVSKNVNLTFLN
-223 CGGNQLTALD
+223 CG
-233 VSENTNLTILRCASN
+233 SN

-254 VSKNLDLKGLYCRDN
+254 VSNNPKLEDLSCDYNSLTLLDL
-269 YLAVLDVSKNSKLES
+269 SKNPELE
-284 ISCGKNGLTS
+284 ILSCRKNGLTS
-294 LDLDKNKEITNVT
+294 LDLDANKKIGEKILYLEN
-307 DGDLNDQFY
+307 QFY
-316 NKGTLPAG
+316 HKGVLNAG
-324 ETFDLKTLP
+324 ETFDMKTLP

-338 KRATDW
+338 SRTKNW
-344 QGGTVNE
+344 IGGTVDAA
-351 TTGILTVDAD
+351 GILTVDAD
-361 ATEVTYNYQ
+361 ATEVTYDYQ
-370 TKSGKTDAKY
+370 TKSGNTAAKY

-425 AANMHFARWEVESG
+425 AANMHFARWDVESG

-467 FEADEIM
+467 FGADEIM

-672 SGNAPFTDVPPDAYY
+672 SGSAPFTDVAPDAYY

-712 TCTRAQIVTFLYRAM
+712 TCTRAQIVTFLYRTM

>member
-18 LLPTAAFAAGSVD
+18 LLPTAAFAAGYVE
-31 INEANFPDA
+31 INETNFPDA
-40 NFRSYVQTEFDKD
+40 KFRSFVKENLDKNKD
-53 GDKKL
+53 DIL
-58 SSVEIAA
+58 DAMEIAA
-65 VKEIIASTKGIKN
+65 VKMIEANKMGIKS
-78 LKGIEFFTA
+78 LEGVGFFTA
-87 LETLNCVGNE
+87 LETLKCWDNE
-97 LTELDVSKN
+97 LTGLDLSKNTALKNLQCSNSKLQSLDLSQNPNLTQLYCGRNPLTTLDLSKNAKLKVLDCSGFANRRTKLTELDLSQN
-106 TELTRLECWDNK
+106 
-118 LTALD
+118 TALESLD
-123 VSKNTELTRLGCWK
+123 CSI
-137 NELTALDVSKNTEL
+137 NELK
-151 TSLNCGFNKL
+151 
-161 TALDVSNNAKLEKL
+161 
-175 ICRGETLSYMKLT
+175 
-188 KLDVSQNKV
+188 Q
-197 LKELDCYSIKMK
+197 
-209 ELNVSG
+209 LNVSG
-215 CTALEELN
+215 CTALKKLSCSSNQLTTLDVSKNVNLTLLN
-223 CGGNQLTALD
+223 CG
-233 VSENTNLTILRCASN
+233 SN

-254 VSKNLDLKGLYCRDN
+254 VSNNPKLEDLSCDYNSLTLLDL
-269 YLAVLDVSKNSKLES
+269 SKNPELE
-284 ISCGKNGLTS
+284 ILSCRKNGLTS
-294 LDLDKNKEITNVT
+294 LDLDANKKIGEKILYLEN
-307 DGDLNDQFY
+307 QFY
-316 NKGTLPAG
+316 HKGVLNAG
-324 ETFDLKTLP
+324 ETFDMKTLP

-338 KRATDW
+338 SRTKNW
-344 QGGTVNE
+344 IGGTVDAA
-351 TTGILTVDAD
+351 GILTVDAD
-361 ATEVTYNYQ
+361 ATEVTYDYQ
-370 TKSGKTDAKY
+370 TKSGNTAAKY

-672 SGNAPFTDVPPDAYY
+672 SGNAPFTDVAPDAYY

>member
-18 LLPTAAFAAGSVD
+18 SLPTAAFAAGYVE
-31 INEANFPDA
+31 INETNFPDA
-40 NFRSYVQTEFDKD
+40 KFRSFVKENLDKNKD
-53 GDKKL
+53 DIL
-58 SSVEIAA
+58 DAMEIAS
-65 VKEIIASTKGIKN
+65 VKMIEANKMGIKS
-78 LKGIEFFTA
+78 LEGVGFFTA
-87 LETLNCVGNE
+87 LETLKCWDNELTGLDLSKNTALKNLQCSNSKLQSLDLSQNPNLTQLYCGRNPLTTLDLSKNAKLKVLNCSGFANRRTK
-97 LTELDVSKN
+97 LTELDLSQN
-106 TELTRLECWDNK
+106 
-118 LTALD
+118 TALESLD
-123 VSKNTELTRLGCWK
+123 CSI
-137 NELTALDVSKNTEL
+137 NELK
-151 TSLNCGFNKL
+151 
-161 TALDVSNNAKLEKL
+161 
-175 ICRGETLSYMKLT
+175 
-188 KLDVSQNKV
+188 Q
-197 LKELDCYSIKMK
+197 
-209 ELNVSG
+209 LNVSG
-215 CTALEELN
+215 CTALKKLSCSSNQLTTLDVSKNVNLTFLN
-223 CGGNQLTALD
+223 CG
-233 VSENTNLTILRCASN
+233 SN

-254 VSKNLDLKGLYCRDN
+254 VSNNPKLEDLSCDYNSLTLLDL
-269 YLAVLDVSKNSKLES
+269 SKNPELE
-284 ISCGKNGLTS
+284 ILSCRKNGLTS
-294 LDLDKNKEITNVT
+294 LDLDANKKIGEKILYLEN
-307 DGDLNDQFY
+307 QFY
-316 NKGTLPAG
+316 HKGVLNAG
-324 ETFDLKTLP
+324 ETFDMKTLP

-338 KRATDW
+338 SRTKNW
-344 QGGTVNE
+344 IGGTVDAA
-351 TTGILTVDAD
+351 GILTVDAD
-361 ATEVTYNYQ
+361 ATEVTYDYQ
-370 TKSGKTDAKY
+370 TKSGNTAAKY

-662 LWRAKGNPAV
+662 LWRSKGNPAV
-672 SGNAPFTDVPPDAYY
+672 SGNAPFTDVAPDAYY

>member
-9 LLCLVMVVG
+9 LLCLVMVAG
-18 LLPTAAFAAGSVD
+18 LLPTAAFAAGSVE
-31 INEANFPDA
+31 INETNFPDA
-40 NFRSYVQTEFDKD
+40 KFRSFVKENLDKNKD
-53 GDKKL
+53 DIL
-58 SSVEIAA
+58 DAMEIAA
-65 VKEIIASTKGIKN
+65 VKMIEANNMGIKS
-78 LKGIEFFTA
+78 LEGVGFFTA
-87 LETLNCVGNE
+87 LETLKCWDNELTGLDLSKNTALKDLQCSNSKLQSLDLSQNPNLTKLYCGENPLTTLDLSKNAKLKVLNCSGFANRRTK
-97 LTELDVSKN
+97 LTELDLSQN
-106 TELTRLECWDNK
+106 
-118 LTALD
+118 TALESLD
-123 VSKNTELTRLGCWK
+123 CSI
-137 NELTALDVSKNTEL
+137 NELK
-151 TSLNCGFNKL
+151 
-161 TALDVSNNAKLEKL
+161 
-175 ICRGETLSYMKLT
+175 
-188 KLDVSQNKV
+188 Q
-197 LKELDCYSIKMK
+197 
-209 ELNVSG
+209 LNVSG
-215 CTALEELN
+215 CTALKMLSCSSNQLTTLDVSKNVNLTFLN
-223 CGGNQLTALD
+223 CG
-233 VSENTNLTILRCASN
+233 SN

-254 VSKNLDLKGLYCRDN
+254 VSNNTKLEDLSCDYNSLTLLDLSKNLELEILSCR
-269 YLAVLDVSKNSKLES
+269 
-284 ISCGKNGLTS
+284 KNGFTS
-294 LDLDKNKEITNVT
+294 LDLDANQKIGEKILYLEN
-307 DGDLNDQFY
+307 QFY
-316 NKGTLPAG
+316 HKGVLNAG
-324 ETFDLKTLP
+324 ETFDMKTLP

-338 KRATDW
+338 SRTKNW
-344 QGGTVNE
+344 IGGTVDAA
-351 TTGILTVDAD
+351 GILTVDAD
-361 ATEVTYNYQ
+361 AKEVTYDYQ
-370 TKSGKTDAKY
+370 TKSGKTATNY
-380 LMSCKLNV
+380 LMPCKLNV

-672 SGNAPFTDVPPDAYY
+672 TGNAPFTDVAPDAYY

-698 ITGGI
+698 ITSGI

>member
-18 LLPTAAFAAGSVD
+18 LLPTAVLAAGDVE
-31 INEANFPDA
+31 INETNFPDK
-40 NFRSYVQTEFDKD
+40 NFRSYVQTEFDT
-53 GDKKL
+53 DKNDRL
-58 SSVEIAA
+58 SSAEIAA
-65 VKEIIASTKGIKN
+65 VKEIIASLRGIKN

-87 LETLNCVGNE
+87 LETLNCVQCE

-106 TELTRLECWDNK
+106 T
-118 LTALD
+118 
-123 VSKNTELTRLGCWK
+123 
-137 NELTALDVSKNTEL
+137 
-151 TSLNCGFNKL
+151 
-161 TALDVSNNAKLEKL
+161 KLEML
-175 ICRGETLSYMKLT
+175 DCESDSLLSSMRLT
-188 KLDVSQNKV
+188 ELDVSQNTA
-197 LKELDCYSIKMK
+197 LKELNCYGVKMQK
-209 ELNVSG
+209 LNVSG
-215 CTALEELN
+215 CTALEELD

-233 VSENTNLTILRCASN
+233 VSTNVNLIELRCSSN
-248 QLTALD
+248 RLD
-254 VSKNLDLKGLYCRDN
+254 
-269 YLAVLDVSKNSKLES
+269 ALDVSKNSKLKDLSCRDNFLAVLNVSKNPELKS
-284 ISCGKNGLTS
+284 IVCERNGLTS
-294 LDLDKNKEITNVT
+294 LDLDKNKKINFIQLTEH
-307 DGDLNDQFY
+307 QFY

-324 ETFDLKTLP
+324 ETFNLKTLP
-333 GSFDP
+333 GNFDP
-338 KRATDW
+338 KRATNW
-344 QGGTVNE
+344 VGGTVDE
-351 TTGILTVDAD
+351 TGILTVDAD
-361 ATEVTYNYQ
+361 AKEVTYDYQ
-370 TKSGKTDAKY
+370 TKSGNTGAKY

-479 DVSVLNDGNGKA
+479 AVSVLNDGNGKA

>member
-18 LLPTAAFAAGSVD
+18 LLPTAAFAAGYVE
-31 INEANFPDA
+31 INETNFPDA
-40 NFRSYVQTEFDKD
+40 KFRSFVKEKLDKNKD
-53 GDKKL
+53 NILDAM
-58 SSVEIAA
+58 EIAA
-65 VKEIIASTKGIKN
+65 VKMIEANNMGIKS
-78 LKGIEFFTA
+78 LEGVGFFTA
-87 LETLNCVGNE
+87 LETLKCWDNE
-97 LTELDVSKN
+97 LTGLDLSKN
-106 TELTRLECWDNK
+106 TKLTSLSCSENE

-123 VSKNTELTRLGCWK
+123 VSKNTELTRLYCRS
-137 NELTALDVSKNTEL
+137 NRLAALDVTQNKNLEEL
-151 TSLNCGFNKL
+151 DCESDSL
-161 TALDVSNNAKLEKL
+161 
-175 ICRGETLSYMKLT
+175 LSYMKLT
-188 KLDVSQNKV
+188 KLDVSQNVK
-197 LKELDCYSIKMK
+197 LTRLD
-209 ELNVSG
+209 
-215 CTALEELN
+215 
-223 CGGNQLTALD
+223 
-233 VSENTNLTILRCASN
+233 CASN

-254 VSKNLDLKGLYCRDN
+254 VSKNPDLKDLYCRN
-269 YLAVLDVSKNSKLES
+269 NMLAVLDVSKNSKLES

-294 LDLDKNKEITNVT
+294 LDLDKNKEITYVNL
-307 DGDLNDQFY
+307 DNHQFY

-324 ETFDLKTLP
+324 ETFDMKTLP

-338 KRATDW
+338 SRTKNW
-344 QGGTVNE
+344 IGGTVDAA
-351 TTGILTVDAD
+351 GILTVDAD
-361 ATEVTYNYQ
+361 ATEVTYDYQ
-370 TKSGKTDAKY
+370 TKSGNTDAKY

-425 AANMHFARWEVESG
+425 AANMHFARWDVESG

-672 SGNAPFTDVPPDAYY
+672 TGNAPFTDVPPDAYY

>member
-18 LLPTAAFAAGSVD
+18 SLSTAAFAAGSVE
-31 INEANFPDA
+31 INETNFPDA
-40 NFRSYVQTEFDKD
+40 KFRSFVKEKLDKNKD
-53 GDKKL
+53 GIL
-58 SSVEIAA
+58 NAMEIAA
-65 VKEIIASTKGIKN
+65 VKMIEANNMGIKS
-78 LKGIEFFTA
+78 LEGVGFFTA
-87 LETLNCVGNE
+87 LETLKCWDNELTGLDLSKNTALKDLQCSNSKLQSLDLSQNPNLTQLYCGRNPLTTLDLSKNAKLKVLNCSGFANRRTK
-97 LTELDVSKN
+97 LTELDLSQN
-106 TELTRLECWDNK
+106 
-118 LTALD
+118 TALESLD
-123 VSKNTELTRLGCWK
+123 CSI
-137 NELTALDVSKNTEL
+137 NELK
-151 TSLNCGFNKL
+151 
-161 TALDVSNNAKLEKL
+161 
-175 ICRGETLSYMKLT
+175 
-188 KLDVSQNKV
+188 Q
-197 LKELDCYSIKMK
+197 
-209 ELNVSG
+209 LNVSG
-215 CTALEELN
+215 CTALKKLSCSSNQLTTLDVSKNVNLTFLN
-223 CGGNQLTALD
+223 CG
-233 VSENTNLTILRCASN
+233 SN

-254 VSKNLDLKGLYCRDN
+254 VSNNPKLEDLSCDYNSLTLLDL
-269 YLAVLDVSKNSKLES
+269 SKNPELE
-284 ISCGKNGLTS
+284 ILSCRKNGLTS
-294 LDLDKNKEITNVT
+294 LDLDANKKIGEKILYLEN
-307 DGDLNDQFY
+307 QFY
-316 NKGTLPAG
+316 HKGVLNAG
-324 ETFDLKTLP
+324 ETFDMKTLP

-338 KRATDW
+338 SRTKNW
-344 QGGTVNE
+344 IGGTVDAA
-351 TTGILTVDAD
+351 GILTVDAD
-361 ATEVTYNYQ
+361 AKEVTYDYQ
-370 TKSGKTDAKY
+370 TKSGNADAKY

-672 SGNAPFTDVPPDAYY
+672 SGSAPFTDVAPDAYY

>member
-9 LLCLVMVVG
+9 LLCLVMVAG
-18 LLPTAAFAAGSVD
+18 LLPTAAFAAGYVE
-31 INEANFPDA
+31 INETNFPDA
-40 NFRSYVQTEFDKD
+40 KFRSFVKENLDKNND
-53 GDKKL
+53 GILDAG
-58 SSVEIAA
+58 EIAA
-65 VKEIIASTKGIKN
+65 VKMIEANKMGIKS
-78 LKGIEFFTA
+78 LEGVGFFTA
-87 LETLNCVGNE
+87 LETLKCWDNE
-97 LTELDVSKN
+97 LTGLDLSKN
-106 TELTRLECWDNK
+106 TKLTSLSCSENE

-123 VSKNTELTRLGCWK
+123 VSKNTELTRLYCGS
-137 NELTALDVSKNTEL
+137 NRLTALDVSKN
-151 TSLNCGFNKL
+151 K
-161 TALDVSNNAKLEKL
+161 KLEEL
-175 ICRGETLSYMKLT
+175 DCESDSLLSYMKLT
-188 KLDVSQNKV
+188 KLDVSQNKA
-197 LKELDCYSIKMK
+197 LKKLNCYGVKMK

-215 CTALEELN
+215 CTALERLD
-223 CGGNQLTALD
+223 CGGNRLDALD
-233 VSENTNLTILRCASN
+233 VSTNVNLTELRCSSN
-248 QLTALD
+248 QLDELDVSNNTKLKYLSCRNNLLAALD
-254 VSKNLDLKGLYCRDN
+254 VSQNLE
-269 YLAVLDVSKNSKLES
+269 LER
-284 ISCGKNGLTS
+284 IVCERNGLTS
-294 LDLDKNKEITNVT
+294 LDLDKNKKINFIQLTEH
-307 DGDLNDQFY
+307 QFY

-324 ETFDLKTLP
+324 ETFNLKTLP
-333 GSFDP
+333 GNFDP
-338 KRATDW
+338 KRATNW
-344 QGGTVNE
+344 VGGTVDAA
-351 TTGILTVDAD
+351 GILTVDAD
-361 ATEVTYNYQ
+361 AKEVTYDYQ
-370 TKSGKTDAKY
+370 TKSGNTDAKY

-474 VPIQY
+474 LPIQY

-521 ILGGVTITDNKFT
+521 ILGGVTITGNKFT

-672 SGNAPFTDVPPDAYY
+672 SGSAPFTDVAPDAYY

>member
-18 LLPTAAFAAGSVD
+18 LLPTAAFAAGYVE
-31 INEANFPDA
+31 INETNFPDA
-40 NFRSYVQTEFDKD
+40 KFRSFVKEKLDKNKD
-53 GDKKL
+53 DIL
-58 SSVEIAA
+58 DAMEIAA
-65 VKEIIASTKGIKN
+65 VKMIEANKMGIKS
-78 LKGIEFFTA
+78 LEGVGFFTA
-87 LETLNCVGNE
+87 LETLKCWDNE
-97 LTELDVSKN
+97 LTGLDLSKNTALKDLQCSNSKLQSLDLSQNPNLTQLYCGENPLTTLDLSKNAKLKVLDCSGFANRRTKLTELDLSQN
-106 TELTRLECWDNK
+106 
-118 LTALD
+118 TALESLD
-123 VSKNTELTRLGCWK
+123 CSI
-137 NELTALDVSKNTEL
+137 NELK
-151 TSLNCGFNKL
+151 
-161 TALDVSNNAKLEKL
+161 
-175 ICRGETLSYMKLT
+175 
-188 KLDVSQNKV
+188 Q
-197 LKELDCYSIKMK
+197 
-209 ELNVSG
+209 LNVSG
-215 CTALEELN
+215 CTALKKLS
-223 CGGNQLTALD
+223 C
-233 VSENTNLTILRCASN
+233 SSN
-248 QLTALD
+248 QLTTLD
-254 VSKNLDLKGLYCRDN
+254 VSKNVNLTFLNCGSNQLT
-269 YLAVLDVSKNSKLES
+269 VLDVSNNPKLEDL
-284 ISCGKNGLTS
+284 SCDYNSLTLLDLSKNPELEILSCRKNGFTS
-294 LDLDKNKEITNVT
+294 LDLDANKKIGEKILYLEN
-307 DGDLNDQFY
+307 QFY
-316 NKGTLPAG
+316 HKGVLNAG
-324 ETFDLKTLP
+324 ETFDMKTLP

-338 KRATDW
+338 SRTKNW
-344 QGGTVNE
+344 IGGTVDAA
-351 TTGILTVDAD
+351 GILTVDAD

-370 TKSGKTDAKY
+370 TKSGNAGANY

-672 SGNAPFTDVPPDAYY
+672 SGNAPFTDVAPDAYY

>member
-18 LLPTAAFAAGSVD
+18 SLPTAAFAAGSVE
-31 INEANFPDA
+31 INETNFPDA
-40 NFRSYVQTEFDKD
+40 KFRSFVKENLDKNKD
-53 GDKKL
+53 NILDAG
-58 SSVEIAA
+58 EIAA
-65 VKEIIASTKGIKN
+65 VKKIEANNMGIKS
-78 LKGIEFFTA
+78 LEGVGFFTA
-87 LETLNCVGNE
+87 LETL
-97 LTELDVSKN
+97 K
-106 TELTRLECWDNK
+106 CWDNE

-123 VSKNTELTRLGCWK
+123 VSKNTELTRLYCRS
-137 NELTALDVSKNTEL
+137 NRLAALDVTQNKNLEEL
-151 TSLNCGFNKL
+151 DCESDSL
-161 TALDVSNNAKLEKL
+161 
-175 ICRGETLSYMKLT
+175 LSYMKLT
-188 KLDVSQNKV
+188 KLDVSQNKA
-197 LKELDCYSIKMK
+197 LKKLNCYGVKMK

-215 CTALEELN
+215 CTALEELD

-233 VSENTNLTILRCASN
+233 VSQNVKLTRLDCASN

-254 VSKNLDLKGLYCRDN
+254 VSKNPDLKDLYCRN
-269 YLAVLDVSKNSKLES
+269 NNLAVLDVSKNSKLES
-284 ISCGKNGLTS
+284 INCEKNGLTS
-294 LDLDKNKEITNVT
+294 LDLDKNEKIEYVN
-307 DGDLNDQFY
+307 LEYHQFY

-324 ETFDLKTLP
+324 ETFDMKTLP

-338 KRATDW
+338 SRTKNW
-344 QGGTVNE
+344 IGGTVDAA
-351 TTGILTVDAD
+351 GILTVDAD
-361 ATEVTYNYQ
+361 ATEVTYDYQ
-370 TKSGKTDAKY
+370 TKSGNTAANY
-380 LMSCKLNV
+380 LMPCKLNV

-479 DVSVLNDGNGKA
+479 AVSVLNDGNGKA

-562 GAYYEDA
+562 DAYYEDA

-672 SGNAPFTDVPPDAYY
+672 SGNAPFTDVAPDAYY

>member
-18 LLPTAAFAAGSVD
+18 SLPTAAFAAGSVD

-40 NFRSYVQTEFDKD
+40 KFRSFVKENLDKNKD
-53 GDKKL
+53 DIL
-58 SSVEIAA
+58 DAMEIAA
-65 VKEIIASTKGIKN
+65 VKKIEANKMGIKC
-78 LKGIEFFTA
+78 LEGVGFFTA
-87 LETLNCVGNE
+87 LETLKCWDNE
-97 LTELDVSKN
+97 LTGLDLSKN
-106 TELTRLECWDNK
+106 TKLTSLSCSENE

-123 VSKNTELTRLGCWK
+123 VSKNTELTRLYCGS
-137 NELTALDVSKNTEL
+137 NRLTALDVSQ
-151 TSLNCGFNKL
+151 NK
-161 TALDVSNNAKLEKL
+161 KLEEL
-175 ICRGETLSYMKLT
+175 DCESDSLLSYMKLT
-188 KLDVSQNKV
+188 KLDVSQNKT
-197 LKELDCYSIKMK
+197 LKKLNCYGVKMK

-215 CTALEELN
+215 CTALEKLD

-233 VSENTNLTILRCASN
+233 VSQNTKLTFLDCASN

-254 VSKNLDLKGLYCRDN
+254 VSKNPELKDLYCRN
-269 YLAVLDVSKNSKLES
+269 NFLAELDVSKNLELKS

-294 LDLDKNKEITNVT
+294 LDLDKNTEITYVNL
-307 DGDLNDQFY
+307 DNHQFY

-338 KRATDW
+338 SRTKNW
-344 QGGTVNE
+344 IGGTVDAA
-351 TTGILTVDAD
+351 GILTVDAD
-361 ATEVTYNYQ
+361 AKEVTYDDQ
-370 TKSGKTDAKY
+370 TKSGNTDTKY
-380 LMSCKLNV
+380 LMPCKLNV

-609 TPKTKLMPFPDVPVG
+609 VPKTKLMPFPDVPVG

-703 GNGLFGSNN
+703 GHGLFGSNN

>member
-18 LLPTAAFAAGSVD
+18 LLPTAVLAAGDVE

-58 SSVEIAA
+58 SSAEIAA
-65 VKEIIASTKGIKN
+65 VKEIIASLRGIKN

-87 LETLNCVGNE
+87 LETLNCVQCE

-106 TELTRLECWDNK
+106 TELTKLYCRENK
-118 LTALD
+118 LTELDVSKNTKLTILSCWKNELTKLD
-123 VSKNTELTRLGCWK
+123 VSKNTELTRLSCGSNK
-137 NELTALDVSKNTEL
+137 LTELDVSKN
-151 TSLNCGFNKL
+151 
-161 TALDVSNNAKLEKL
+161 AKLEMLDCKSDSL
-175 ICRGETLSYMKLT
+175 LSSMRLT
-188 KLDVSQNKV
+188 ELDVSQNTA
-197 LKELDCYSIKMK
+197 LKELNCYGVKMR

-215 CTALEELN
+215 CTALEELD
-223 CGGNQLTALD
+223 CGG
-233 VSENTNLTILRCASN
+233 N

-254 VSKNLDLKGLYCRDN
+254 VSKNLDLKDLYCRN
-269 YLAVLDVSKNSKLES
+269 NMLAVLDVSKNSKLES

-294 LDLDKNKEITNVT
+294 LDLDQNKEITYVNL
-307 DGDLNDQFY
+307 DNHQFY

-324 ETFDLKTLP
+324 ETFDMKTLP

-338 KRATDW
+338 SRTKNW
-344 QGGTVNE
+344 IGGTVDAA
-351 TTGILTVDAD
+351 GILTVDAD
-361 ATEVTYNYQ
+361 AKEVTYDYQ

-662 LWRAKGNPAV
+662 LWRSKGNPAV
-672 SGNAPFTDVPPDAYY
+672 SGNAPFTDVAPDAYY

-712 TCTRAQIVTFLYRAM
+712 TCTRAQIVTFLYRTM

>member
-18 LLPTAAFAAGSVD
+18 LLPTAVLAAGYVE
-31 INEANFPDA
+31 INETNFPDA
-40 NFRSYVQTEFDKD
+40 KFRSFVKENLDKNND
-53 GDKKL
+53 GILDAG
-58 SSVEIAA
+58 EIAA
-65 VKEIIASTKGIKN
+65 VKMIEANNMGIKS
-78 LKGIEFFTA
+78 LEGVGFFTA
-87 LETLNCVGNE
+87 LETLKCWDNE
-97 LTELDVSKN
+97 LTGLDLSKNTALKNLQCSNSKLQSLDLSQNPNLTQLYCGENPLTTLDLSKNAKLKVLDCSGFANRRTKLTELDLSQN
-106 TELTRLECWDNK
+106 
-118 LTALD
+118 TALESLD
-123 VSKNTELTRLGCWK
+123 CSR
-137 NELTALDVSKNTEL
+137 NELK
-151 TSLNCGFNKL
+151 
-161 TALDVSNNAKLEKL
+161 
-175 ICRGETLSYMKLT
+175 
-188 KLDVSQNKV
+188 Q
-197 LKELDCYSIKMK
+197 
-209 ELNVSG
+209 LNVSG
-215 CTALEELN
+215 CTELEKLS
-223 CGGNQLTALD
+223 C
-233 VSENTNLTILRCASN
+233 SSN
-248 QLTALD
+248 QLTTLD
-254 VSKNLDLKGLYCRDN
+254 VSKNVNLTFLNCSDN
-269 YLAVLDVSKNSKLES
+269 QLEGLDVSNNPKLKDL
-284 ISCGKNGLTS
+284 SCGYNSLTLLDLSKNPELEILSCRKNGFTS
-294 LDLDKNKEITNVT
+294 LDLDANKKIGEKILYLEN
-307 DGDLNDQFY
+307 QFY
-316 NKGTLPAG
+316 HKGVLNAG
-324 ETFDLKTLP
+324 ETFDMKTLP

-338 KRATDW
+338 SRTKNW
-344 QGGTVNE
+344 IGGTVDAA
-351 TTGILTVDAD
+351 GILTVDAD
-361 ATEVTYNYQ
+361 AKEVTYDYQ
-370 TKSGKTDAKY
+370 TKSGYTDAKY

-479 DVSVLNDGNGKA
+479 DISVLNDGNGKA

-672 SGNAPFTDVPPDAYY
+672 SGNAPFTDVAPDAYY

>member
-40 NFRSYVQTEFDKD
+40 KFRSFVKENLDKNND
-53 GDKKL
+53 GILDAG
-58 SSVEIAA
+58 EIAA
-65 VKEIIASTKGIKN
+65 VKMIEANKMGIKS
-78 LKGIEFFTA
+78 LEGVGFFTA
-87 LETLNCVGNE
+87 LETLKCWDNELTGLDLSKNTALKDLQCSNSKLQSLDLSQNPNLTQLYCGRNPLTTLDLSKNAKLKVLNCSGFANRRTK
-97 LTELDVSKN
+97 LTELDLSQN
-106 TELTRLECWDNK
+106 
-118 LTALD
+118 TALESLD
-123 VSKNTELTRLGCWK
+123 CSI
-137 NELTALDVSKNTEL
+137 NELK
-151 TSLNCGFNKL
+151 
-161 TALDVSNNAKLEKL
+161 
-175 ICRGETLSYMKLT
+175 
-188 KLDVSQNKV
+188 Q
-197 LKELDCYSIKMK
+197 
-209 ELNVSG
+209 LNVSG
-215 CTALEELN
+215 CTELEKLS
-223 CGGNQLTALD
+223 C
-233 VSENTNLTILRCASN
+233 SSN
-248 QLTALD
+248 QLTTLD
-254 VSKNLDLKGLYCRDN
+254 VSKNVNLTFLNCSDN
-269 YLAVLDVSKNSKLES
+269 QLEGLDVSNNPKLEDL
-284 ISCGKNGLTS
+284 SCDYNSLTVLDLIKNPELEILSCRKNGLTS
-294 LDLDKNKEITNVT
+294 LDLDANKKIGEKILYLEN
-307 DGDLNDQFY
+307 QFY
-316 NKGTLPAG
+316 HKGVPNAG
-324 ETFDLKTLP
+324 ETFDMKTLP

-338 KRATDW
+338 SRTKNW
-344 QGGTVNE
+344 IGGTVDAA
-351 TTGILTVDAD
+351 GILTVDAD
-361 ATEVTYNYQ
+361 ATEVTYDYQ

-403 GGIANLAKAAEG
+403 GGISNLAKAAEG

-672 SGNAPFTDVPPDAYY
+672 SGNAPFTDVAPDAYY

>member
-31 INEANFPDA
+31 INETNFPDA
-40 NFRSYVQTEFDKD
+40 KFRSFVKENLDKNKD
-53 GDKKL
+53 NILDAG
-58 SSVEIAA
+58 EIAA
-65 VKEIIASTKGIKN
+65 VKMIEANNMGIKS
-78 LKGIEFFTA
+78 LEGVGFFTA
-87 LETLNCVGNE
+87 LETLKCWDNE
-97 LTELDVSKN
+97 LTGLDLSKNTALKNLQCSNSKLQSLDLSQNPNLTQLYCGENPLTTLDLSKNAKLKVLDCSGFANRRTKLTELDLSQN
-106 TELTRLECWDNK
+106 
-118 LTALD
+118 TALESLD
-123 VSKNTELTRLGCWK
+123 CSR
-137 NELTALDVSKNTEL
+137 NELK
-151 TSLNCGFNKL
+151 
-161 TALDVSNNAKLEKL
+161 
-175 ICRGETLSYMKLT
+175 
-188 KLDVSQNKV
+188 Q
-197 LKELDCYSIKMK
+197 
-209 ELNVSG
+209 LNVSG
-215 CTALEELN
+215 CTELEKLS
-223 CGGNQLTALD
+223 C
-233 VSENTNLTILRCASN
+233 SSN
-248 QLTALD
+248 QLTTLD
-254 VSKNLDLKGLYCRDN
+254 VSKNVNLTFLNCGSNQLT
-269 YLAVLDVSKNSKLES
+269 VLDVSNNPKLEDL
-284 ISCGKNGLTS
+284 SCDYNSLTLLDLSKNPELEILSCRKNGFTS
-294 LDLDKNKEITNVT
+294 LDLDANKKIGEKILYLEN
-307 DGDLNDQFY
+307 QFY
-316 NKGTLPAG
+316 HKGVLNAG
-324 ETFDLKTLP
+324 ETFDMKTLP

-338 KRATDW
+338 SRTKNW
-344 QGGTVNE
+344 IGGTVDAA
-351 TTGILTVDAD
+351 GILTVDAD
-361 ATEVTYNYQ
+361 ATEVTYDYQ
-370 TKSGKTDAKY
+370 TKSGNTAAKY

-388 KGGTTPVAKYAISVT
+388 KGGTTPVTKYAISVT

-425 AANMHFARWEVESG
+425 AANMHFARWDVESG

-662 LWRAKGNPAV
+662 LWRSKGNPAV
-672 SGNAPFTDVPPDAYY
+672 SGNAPFTDVAPDAYY

>member
-9 LLCLVMVVG
+9 LLCLVMVAG
-18 LLPTAAFAAGSVD
+18 SLPTAAFAAGSVE
-31 INEANFPDA
+31 INETNFPDA
-40 NFRSYVQTEFDKD
+40 KFRSFVKENLDKNKD
-53 GDKKL
+53 DIL
-58 SSVEIAA
+58 DAMEIAA
-65 VKEIIASTKGIKN
+65 VKMIEANKMGIKS
-78 LKGIEFFTA
+78 LEGVGFFTA
-87 LETLNCVGNE
+87 LETLKCWDNELTGLDLSKNTALKNLQCSNSKLQSLDLSQNPNLTQLYCGRNPLTTLDLSKNAKLKVLNCSGFANRRTK
-97 LTELDVSKN
+97 LTELDLSQN
-106 TELTRLECWDNK
+106 
-118 LTALD
+118 TALESLD
-123 VSKNTELTRLGCWK
+123 CSI
-137 NELTALDVSKNTEL
+137 NELK
-151 TSLNCGFNKL
+151 
-161 TALDVSNNAKLEKL
+161 
-175 ICRGETLSYMKLT
+175 
-188 KLDVSQNKV
+188 Q
-197 LKELDCYSIKMK
+197 
-209 ELNVSG
+209 LNVSG
-215 CTALEELN
+215 CTALKKLSCSSNQLTTLDVSKNVNLTFLN
-223 CGGNQLTALD
+223 CG
-233 VSENTNLTILRCASN
+233 SN

-254 VSKNLDLKGLYCRDN
+254 VSNNPKLEDLSCDYNSLTLLDL
-269 YLAVLDVSKNSKLES
+269 SKNPELE
-284 ISCGKNGLTS
+284 ILSCRKNGFTS
-294 LDLDKNKEITNVT
+294 LDLDANKKIGEKILYLEN
-307 DGDLNDQFY
+307 QFY
-316 NKGTLPAG
+316 HKGVLNAG
-324 ETFDLKTLP
+324 ETFDMKTLP

-338 KRATDW
+338 SRTKNW
-344 QGGTVNE
+344 IGGTVDAA
-351 TTGILTVDAD
+351 GILTVDAD
-361 ATEVTYNYQ
+361 ATEVTYDYQ
-370 TKSGKTDAKY
+370 TKSGNTAAKY

-425 AANMHFARWEVESG
+425 AANMHFARWDVESG

-672 SGNAPFTDVPPDAYY
+672 SGNAPFTDVAPDAYY

>member
-18 LLPTAAFAAGSVD
+18 SLPTAAFAAGSVE
-31 INEANFPDA
+31 INETNFPDA
-40 NFRSYVQTEFDKD
+40 KFRSFVKENLDKNKD
-53 GDKKL
+53 NILDAG
-58 SSVEIAA
+58 EIAA
-65 VKEIIASTKGIKN
+65 VKMIEANNMGIKS
-78 LKGIEFFTA
+78 LEGVGFFTA
-87 LETLNCVGNE
+87 LETL
-97 LTELDVSKN
+97 K
-106 TELTRLECWDNK
+106 CWD
-118 LTALD
+118 
-123 VSKNTELTRLGCWK
+123 
-137 NELTALDVSKNTEL
+137 NELTALDVSKNTALKNLQCSNSKLQSLDLSKNTEL
-151 TSLNCGFNKL
+151 TRLSCGSNKL
-161 TALDVSNNAKLEKL
+161 TELDVSKNTKLEML
-175 ICRGETLSYMKLT
+175 DCESDSLLSYMRLT
-188 KLDVSQNKV
+188 ELDVSQNTA
-197 LKELDCYSIKMK
+197 LKELNCYGVKMQK
-209 ELNVSG
+209 LNVSG
-215 CTALEELN
+215 CTALEELD
-223 CGGNQLTALD
+223 CGGNQLDALD
-233 VSENTNLTILRCASN
+233 VSQNTKLTFLDCASN

-254 VSKNLDLKGLYCRDN
+254 VSKNPELKDLYCRN
-269 YLAVLDVSKNSKLES
+269 NFLAELDVSKNLELKS

-294 LDLDKNKEITNVT
+294 LDLDKNTEITYVNL
-307 DGDLNDQFY
+307 DNHQFY

-338 KRATDW
+338 SRTKNW
-344 QGGTVNE
+344 IGGTVDAA
-351 TTGILTVDAD
+351 GILTVDAD
-361 ATEVTYNYQ
+361 ATEVTYDYQ
-370 TKSGKTDAKY
+370 TKSGNTAAKY

-672 SGNAPFTDVPPDAYY
+672 SGNAPFTDVAPDAYY